1 MTDRTLTRR
10 RVLALSGAAVGA
22 ALGIGLSSCSADP
35 EPGGPS
41 RSGSGSRPGSGETPK
56 SVEGSGVDVP
66 SGA

>member
-41 RSGSGSRPGSGETPK
+41 DSRSSPGETPK
-56 SVEGSGVDVP
+56 SVERSRVDGP
-66 SGA
+66 SGD

>member
-41 RSGSGSRPGSGETPK
+41 GSGSGPGETPK
-56 SVEGSGVDVP
+56 SVERSGVDGP
-66 SGA
+66 SGD

>member
-1 MTDRTLTRR
+1 MSDRTLTRR

-41 RSGSGSRPGSGETPK
+41 GSGSGPGETPK
-56 SVEGSGVDVP
+56 SVERSGTDGP
-66 SGA
+66 GGD

>member
-41 RSGSGSRPGSGETPK
+41 RSGSGQGETPQ
-56 SVEGSGVDVP
+56 SVERSGVDVP
-66 SGA
+66 SGD

>member
-41 RSGSGSRPGSGETPK
+41 GSGSRSGSGETPK

-66 SGA
+66 SGD